1 MTTNLKKKV
10 VGNLIVKL
18 EAKEIY
24 GHITKSQGM
33 LPPPPFFLMGKGS
46 VFNYINVNF
55 LMIPFCSCHI
65 WKTNMRKW
73 VDCRSKNLFFQTN
86 CAVKNQAG
94 RTEANGHKNQQNKRV
109 EPDFDL
115 WFRTQIDGLQA
126 MLDRMLGIMPSTNSI
141 SLYPWV
147 KTPWAG
153 DTGGVILN
161 QQD

>member
-33 LPPPPFFLMGKGS
+33 LPPPFFLMGKGS

-65 WKTNMRKW
+65 WKANMRKW